1 MNKLFKH
8 PVYLVLAL
16 VAIAFVF
23 FGFGHETGLMT
34 AIAGLVVIAPEDDAE
49 TKAAKQVIIDA
60 HDHAVRVAEAK
71 VRTDLDLITKS
82 LEEQNTALKDQIKV
96 IKDAQEAKAL
106 EFEEK
111 FTELNRIKVAA
122 EENKNKNR
130 SFDVALNEAIQE
142 NEDQIK
148 KFTRGEIKSVRM
160 QLKAVGDMGLSSI
173 TDLSSA
179 NVEMRPGIINLPNR
193 RIHMRNILNTGRMT
207 TSDYHYLR
215 ETGGEGDVNTWTE
228 NSGAKSQLDLDYI
241 EKIAPS
247 QFIAGF
253 LKISRKSLDDIPAL
267 RSSLAARLL
276 EKYLV
281 KEDQQILSGTG
292 VGNQLDGILL
302 NAEEYDGSKVRLVE
316 RIIDA
321 IGQLEENE
329 FYADGVIIKPRDW
342 SEIVTTVSSQGEFTL
357 PGLGVVTMQN
367 GVLYINGVPIYKM
380 NGMPSTDRQF
390 LVGDWMLG
398 AQLLIRE
405 DPVVEFFEQDDKNV
419 QTNQITVRVEGRVA
433 LPIYFENAFVK
444 GDTVGTPT
452 T

>member
-1 MNKLFKH
+1 MNKLFKN
-8 PVYLVLAL
+8 PIYLVFAL
-16 VAIAFVF
+16 VALAFVF
-23 FGFGHETGLMT
+23 FGFGHEVGMVT
-34 AIAGLVVIAPEDDAE
+34 AMAGLVTIAPTDDEE
-49 TKAAKQVIIDA
+49 TKTAKQVIIDA
-60 HDHAVRVAEAK
+60 HDSAVSEAEKKTATQLSDINK
-71 VRTDLDLITKS
+71 TLTQQNTDLKA
-82 LEEQNTALKDQIKV
+82 EIKV
-96 IKDAQEAKAL
+96 IKDAHDAKAL

-111 FTELNRIKVAA
+111 FAELSRIKVAA
-122 EENKNKNR
+122 EENKSKNR
-130 SFDVALNEAIQE
+130 CFDVALNEAIQE
-142 NEDQIK
+142 NEEQIK
-148 KFTRGEIKSVRM
+148 KFSKGEIKSVRM

-173 TDLSSA
+173 ADLHSA

-193 RIHMRNILNTGRMT
+193 RVHMRNILNTGRMT

-215 ETGGEGDVNTWTE
+215 ETGGEGDVDNWTE

-276 EKYLV
+276 EKYLI

-292 VGNQLDGILL
+292 IGNQLEGILL
-302 NAEEYDGSKVRLVE
+302 NAEEYDGSKIRLIE
-316 RIIDA
+316 RIIDG

-342 SEIVTTVSSQGEFTL
+342 AEIATTVSTTSEFTL
-357 PGLGVVTMQN
+357 PGLGIVTMQ
-367 GVLYINGVPIYKM
+367 GGTLYINGVPVYKM
-380 NGMPSTDRQF
+380 NGMPSVDRQF
-390 LVGDWMLG
+390 LAGDWMLG

-433 LPIYFENAFVK
+433 LPIFFNNAFVK
-444 GDTVGTPT
+444 GDTFGTPT